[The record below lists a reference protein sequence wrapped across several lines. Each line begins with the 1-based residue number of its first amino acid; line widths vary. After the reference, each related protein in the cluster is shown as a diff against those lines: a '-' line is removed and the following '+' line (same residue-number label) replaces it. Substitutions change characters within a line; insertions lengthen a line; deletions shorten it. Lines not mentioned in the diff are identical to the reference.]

1 LSKPQRGGRKY
12 LRRQPVWPSTN
23 SRGGSLALFVF
34 FQNPFAFDKIRA
46 IFREAVLV
54 NSLCSFYRYISA
66 NVSETDQVET
76 IFASNVPEMY
86 PVGLCLHILPGAFLH
101 FDAGSWSDL

>member
-1 LSKPQRGGRKY
+1 MKSVLPLEKLFER
-12 LRRQPVWPSTN
+12 TAD
-23 SRGGSLALFVF
+23 AL
-34 FQNPFAFDKIRA
+34 
-46 IFREAVLV
+46 L
-54 NSLCSFYRYISA
+54 YRYISA